1 MGKPQKLLFTV
12 LLILLGFLVYLEAT
26 KPLPVSWFPSYSKE
40 DKIPLGTY
48 ILHENLKSKFSE
60 SFIEINES
68 PFQFINS
75 NPETQGTY
83 VFINNTVIFD
93 EEEAKELF
101 AWTAKGNTLFLAS
114 KNYSSFLLD
123 TLNLEINNIYLFNKF
138 ETQPFLTLVNKHL
151 NPDKSFHI
159 KKSFTIPYFEEID
172 TSSQVVLGFSQAFEK
187 EIKKESRKVNFL
199 KIPFGEGELYLYNQ
213 PEIFTNFF
221 LLEQENHIFT
231 ENVLSYINNESTIY
245 WDNYYKT
252 GKRINTSPLKVIFNN
267 KSLKWAYYLILFGAL
282 LYILFEGKRK
292 QRVIPVINP
301 IKNKTLEYTQTIAGI
316 YFDKKD
322 NKAILNKLIRQLFDY
337 VRVQLRLET
346 NEADSRFIEELAI
359 KTNTPKEEIKS
370 LLNELRQLQNK
381 EQITDK
387 ELISF
392 HEKITQLKINRD
404 GKP

>member
-60 SFIEINES
+60 SFIEVNEP

-114 KNYSSFLLD
+114 KNYSNFLLD
-123 TLNLEINNIYLFNKF
+123 TLNLEINNIYLFDKF
-138 ETQPFLTLVNKHL
+138 ETQPLLTLVNKHL

-159 KKSFTIPYFEEID
+159 NKSFTIPYFEEID